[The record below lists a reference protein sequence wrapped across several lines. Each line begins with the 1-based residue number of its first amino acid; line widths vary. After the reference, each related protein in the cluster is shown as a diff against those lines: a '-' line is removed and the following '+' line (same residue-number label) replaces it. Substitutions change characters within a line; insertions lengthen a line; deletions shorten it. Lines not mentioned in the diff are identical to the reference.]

1 MSNPVRPVLNGLVHG
16 YCTVV
21 CMHTIKSF
29 ILAMSL
35 LVSLLFFGGAYL
47 IVSGIF
53 NQSVQQSALKDSDL
67 LARSTFASMYQLMST
82 GWTREQLE
90 GFVEANRE
98 ALAGSGYDLE
108 IFRGPVVA
116 EQYGQ
121 IDQAP
126 IDETVAAVFDSGRT
140 LEHVEEHAV
149 RYTFPLHAEAKCLA
163 CHATAEEGD
172 VLGVIDVEQD
182 FSAAIAEARENF
194 FFWLVLL
201 APLPV
206 IGAGLI
212 TFLVNRRITRSV
224 ELLEENAAKV
234 NRVADLRNLSLG
246 DTDLGFDELNRVFKS
261 FEELVGK
268 FRTVAVDRDLL
279 EFEIKLL
286 EKFIITSEVV
296 RDWHDYICRL
306 MTDIN
311 EVIETYT
318 LFSIFKVDD
327 ELFDLDVFWRSP
339 PSDGSRDMLERAV
352 REHMGQHPS
361 LSDAMLVHINH
372 HVADHD
378 GPPIELDESDVRVQV
393 KSLLV
398 DAPKIGGIVGIGVQA
413 ETVNDETR
421 LLVIES
427 VLSTLLN
434 VVGSVKAIFKYTRDL
449 EYYATRDPLTDLY
462 NQRVFWELIG
472 YEIDRAQRHDQRFSL
487 LLIDLDSFKL
497 VNDSYGHAFGD
508 SFLKAF
514 ADAIGKGLK
523 RGDIFARY
531 GGDEFVVVLPE
542 TDLEKACVTA
552 NRVLS
557 ETDGIVLTAPDGDPV
572 SASVSIG
579 IAVYPDHAAEPKD
592 LFLFADNMMYKA
604 KAEGKARVAVPSE
617 EDVMD
622 VFRSISEKGLTI
634 LRAVEEKRIVPYFQ
648 PILATGADRIE
659 AVEVL
664 SRIDLGDTIMGASEF
679 IEIAEK
685 MGVIDRIDYIMIE
698 KALAGVSA
706 SGFDGMVFINLSPR
720 ALVLSEFIPTV
731 RRIVEEAGVEK
742 PRIVFELTE
751 RDTVKNIQLLEK
763 FVQELRLEGF
773 KFAIDDFGSG
783 FSSFHY
789 LKHFPIDFLKIEGDF
804 ISNLLE
810 DSRDRAFVRLIA
822 ELSRELKIHTVA
834 EFVESE
840 EVLEQVRA
848 LGIDYAQ
855 GFLIGRPAPSPTR
868 YLPATVE

>member
-1 MSNPVRPVLNGLVHG
+1 
-16 YCTVV
+16 
-21 CMHTIKSF
+21 MHTIKSF

-90 GFVEANRE
+90 DFVEANRQ
-98 ALAGSGYDLE
+98 ALAGSGYKLE
-108 IFRGPVVA
+108 IYRGPVVA
-116 EQYGQ
+116 EQYGE
-121 IDQAP
+121 IEQAP
-126 IDETVAAVFDSGRT
+126 ADDSVTAVFESGEAR
-140 LEHVEEHAV
+140 EHVEEYSV
-149 RYTFPLHAEAKCLA
+149 RYTFPLVAETECLSCHSTAEA
-163 CHATAEEGD
+163 GD

-212 TFLVNRRITRSV
+212 TVFVNRRITRSV
-224 ELLEENAAKV
+224 KLLEENAARV
-234 NRVADLRNLSLG
+234 NRVADLRHLSLG
-246 DTDLGFDELNRVFKS
+246 DTDLGFDELNRVFQS

-268 FRTVAVDRDLL
+268 FRSVAVDRDLL

-306 MTDIN
+306 MTDID

-318 LFSIFKVDD
+318 LFSIFKIDD

-339 PSDGSRDMLERAV
+339 PSEDSRALIERVV
-352 REHMGQHPS
+352 REHMATHPNLGDAS
-361 LSDAMLVHINH
+361 LMHINH
-372 HVADHD
+372 HIADH
-378 GPPIELDESDVRVQV
+378 GGALIELDESDVRVQV

-398 DAPKIGGIVGIGVQA
+398 DSPKIGGIVGIGVQA

-449 EYYATRDPLTDLY
+449 EYYATRDPLTNLY

-472 YEIDRAQRHDQRFSL
+472 YEIDRARRHDQRFAL
-487 LLIDLDSFKL
+487 LLIDLDNFKL

-514 ADAIGKGLK
+514 ADAIGKGLD

-552 NRVLS
+552 NAVLA
-557 ETDGIVLTAPDGDPV
+557 ETDGIVLAAPDGAPV

-579 IAVYPDHAAEPKD
+579 IAVYPDHAQEPKD

-634 LRAVEEKRIVPYFQ
+634 LRAVEERRIVPYFQ
-648 PILATGADRIE
+648 PILATGPDRIE

-664 SRIDLGDTIMGASEF
+664 SRIDLGETVMGASEF

-698 KALAGVSA
+698 KALAEVA
-706 SGFDGMVFINLSPR
+706 ATGFAGQVFINLSPR

-731 RRIVEEAGVEK
+731 RRIVEATGVAK
-742 PRIVFELTE
+742 SRIVFELTE
-751 RDTVKNIQLLEK
+751 RETVKNIQVLET
-763 FVQELRLEGF
+763 FVRELRLEGF

-789 LKHFPIDFLKIEGDF
+789 LKHFPIDYLKIEGDF
-804 ISNLLE
+804 ILNLLE
-810 DSRDRAFVRLIA
+810 DARDRAFVRVIA
-822 ELSRELKIHTVA
+822 ELSRELQIRTVA

-840 EVLEQVRA
+840 EVLDQVRA

-855 GFLIGRPAPSPTR
+855 GYLIGRPAPSPMR
-868 YLPATVE
+868 YLPAASD

>member
-1 MSNPVRPVLNGLVHG
+1 MSR
-16 YCTVV
+16 
-21 CMHTIKSF
+21 MRTIKSF

-90 GFVEANRE
+90 GFVEANRQ

-108 IFRGPVVA
+108 IYRGPVVA

-126 IDETVAAVFDSGRT
+126 IDDSVAAVFDSGRT
-140 LEHVEEHAV
+140 LEHVEEHSV
-149 RYTFPLHAEAKCLA
+149 RYTFPLTAEAKCLA

-182 FSAAIAEARENF
+182 FSAAIAEARDNF
-194 FFWLVLL
+194 FFWLILL
-201 APLPV
+201 APLPI

-212 TFLVNRRITRSV
+212 TVFVNRRITRSV

-246 DTDLGFDELNRVFKS
+246 DTDLGFDELNRVFRS

-268 FRTVAVDRDLL
+268 FRSVAVDRDLL

-339 PSDGSRDMLERAV
+339 PSEDSRKLLERAV
-352 REHMGQHPS
+352 REHMADHPN
-361 LSDAMLVHINH
+361 LSDATLVHINH

-398 DAPKIGGIVGIGVQA
+398 DSPKIGGIVGIGVQA

-449 EYYATRDPLTDLY
+449 EYYATRDPLTNLY

-472 YEIDRAQRHDQRFSL
+472 YEIDRAQRHDQRFAL
-487 LLIDLDSFKL
+487 LLIDLDNFKL
-497 VNDSYGHAFGD
+497 INDSYGHAFGD

-552 NRVLS
+552 NRVLA
-557 ETDGIVLTAPDGDPV
+557 ETDGIVLFAPDGEPV

-579 IAVYPDHAAEPKD
+579 IAVYPEHAREPKD

-648 PILATGADRIE
+648 PILATGPDRIE

-698 KALAGVSA
+698 KTLAEVSA

-731 RRIVEEAGVEK
+731 RKIVEEAGVEK
-742 PRIVFELTE
+742 SRIVFELTE

-804 ISNLLE
+804 VLNLLE

-855 GFLIGRPAPSPTR
+855 GFLIGRPAPSPMR
-868 YLPATVE
+868 YLPATAE

>member
-1 MSNPVRPVLNGLVHG
+1 MRPFLNGLVHG
-16 YCTVV
+16 HCNLV

-90 GFVEANRE
+90 GFVEANRQ
-98 ALAGSGYDLE
+98 ALAGSGYDLQ

-126 IDETVAAVFDSGRT
+126 IDESVAAVFDSGQT

-149 RYTFPLHAEAKCLA
+149 RYTFPLKAEAKCLS
-163 CHATAEEGD
+163 CHASAEEGD

-182 FSAAIAEARENF
+182 FSAAIAEARDNF
-194 FFWLVLL
+194 FFWLILL

-212 TFLVNRRITRSV
+212 TFFVNRRITRSV

-261 FEELVGK
+261 FEELVDK

-339 PSDGSRDMLERAV
+339 PSVDSRELLERAV
-352 REHMGQHPS
+352 REHMDSHPS
-361 LSDAMLVHINH
+361 LSDAALVHINH
-372 HVADHD
+372 HIADHD

-472 YEIDRAQRHDQRFSL
+472 YEIDRAQRHDQRFAL
-487 LLIDLDSFKL
+487 LLIDLDNFKL

-579 IAVYPDHAAEPKD
+579 IAVYPDHAQEPKD

-648 PILATGADRIE
+648 PILATGTDRIE

-698 KALAGVSA
+698 KALAEVGA

-804 ISNLLE
+804 ILNLLE

-855 GFLIGRPAPSPTR
+855 GFLIGRPAPSPMR
-868 YLPATVE
+868 YLPAAAE

>member
-1 MSNPVRPVLNGLVHG
+1 MR
-16 YCTVV
+16 
-21 CMHTIKSF
+21 TIKSF

-90 GFVEANRE
+90 DFVEANRQ

-108 IFRGPVVA
+108 IYRGPVVA

-126 IDETVAAVFDSGRT
+126 IDDSVAAVFDSGRT
-140 LEHVEEHAV
+140 LEHVEQHAV
-149 RYTFPLHAEAKCLA
+149 RYTFPLRAEAKCLA

-194 FFWLVLL
+194 FFWLILL
-201 APLPV
+201 APLPI

-212 TFLVNRRITRSV
+212 TVFVNRRITRSV

-246 DTDLGFDELNRVFKS
+246 DTDLGFDELNRVFRS

-268 FRTVAVDRDLL
+268 FRSVAVDRDLL

-339 PSDGSRDMLERAV
+339 PSEDSRKLLERAV
-352 REHMGQHPS
+352 REHMVDHPN
-361 LSDAMLVHINH
+361 LSDATLVHINH

-378 GPPIELDESDVRVQV
+378 GALIELDESDVRVQV

-398 DAPKIGGIVGIGVQA
+398 DSPKIGGIVGIGVQA

-449 EYYATRDPLTDLY
+449 EYYATRDPLTNLY

-472 YEIDRAQRHDQRFSL
+472 YEIDRAQRHDQRFAL
-487 LLIDLDSFKL
+487 LLIDLDNFKL

-552 NRVLS
+552 NAVLA

-579 IAVYPDHAAEPKD
+579 IAVYPDHAQEPKD

-648 PILATGADRIE
+648 PILATGPDRIE

-664 SRIDLGDTIMGASEF
+664 SRIDLGETIMGASEF

-698 KALAGVSA
+698 KALAEVA
-706 SGFDGMVFINLSPR
+706 ATGFAGLVFINLSPR

-731 RRIVEEAGVEK
+731 RRIVEMAGVEK
-742 PRIVFELTE
+742 SRIVFELTE
-751 RDTVKNIQLLEK
+751 RDTVKNIQVLEK

-789 LKHFPIDFLKIEGDF
+789 LKHFPIDYLKIEGDF
-804 ISNLLE
+804 ILNLLE

-822 ELSRELKIHTVA
+822 ELSRELEIHTVA

-855 GFLIGRPAPSPTR
+855 GFLIGRPAPSPMR
-868 YLPATVE
+868 YLPAATD

>member
-1 MSNPVRPVLNGLVHG
+1 
-16 YCTVV
+16 
-21 CMHTIKSF
+21 MHTIKSF

-90 GFVEANRE
+90 DFVEANRQ

-121 IDQAP
+121 IKQAP
-126 IDETVAAVFDSGRT
+126 IDATVAAVFESGKT

-149 RYTFPLHAEAKCLA
+149 RYTFPLQAEAKCLA

-182 FSAAIAEARENF
+182 FSATIAEARENF
-194 FFWLVLL
+194 FFWLILL

-212 TFLVNRRITRSV
+212 TFFVNRRITRSV

-246 DTDLGFDELNRVFKS
+246 NTDLGFDELNRVFKS
-261 FEELVGK
+261 FEEVVDK
-268 FRTVAVDRDLL
+268 FRAVAVDRDLL

-339 PSDGSRDMLERAV
+339 PSEDSRKLLERAV
-352 REHMGQHPS
+352 RENMDKHPN
-361 LSDAMLVHINH
+361 LNDATLVHINH

-378 GPPIELDESDVRVQV
+378 GAPIELDESDVRVQV

-398 DAPKIGGIVGIGVQA
+398 DSPKIGGIVGIGVQA

-472 YEIDRAQRHDQRFSL
+472 YEIDRAQRHDQHFSL
-487 LLIDLDSFKL
+487 LLIDLDNFKL

-557 ETDGIVLTAPDGDPV
+557 ETDGIVLSAPDGDPV

-617 EDVMD
+617 DDVMD

-648 PILATGADRIE
+648 PILATGSDRIE

-664 SRIDLGDTIMGASEF
+664 SRIDLGETIMGASEF

-698 KALAGVSA
+698 KALAEVSG

-731 RRIVEEAGVEK
+731 RKIVEAAGVEK

-804 ISNLLE
+804 VLNLL
-810 DSRDRAFVRLIA
+810 DDPRDRAFVRLIA
-822 ELSRELKIHTVA
+822 ELSRELNIYTVA

-840 EVLEQVRA
+840 EVLEQVRL

-868 YLPATVE
+868 YLPASLD

>member
-1 MSNPVRPVLNGLVHG
+1 VRPFLNGLVHG
-16 YCTVV
+16 YHNVV
-21 CMHTIKSF
+21 RMRTIKSF
-29 ILAMSL
+29 ILTMSL

-53 NQSVQQSALKDSDL
+53 NQSVQQSALKDSNL

-82 GWTREQLE
+82 GWTRAQLE
-90 GFVEANRE
+90 RFVEANRQ

-126 IDETVAAVFDSGRT
+126 IDDTVAAVFDSGRT
-140 LEHVEEHAV
+140 LEHVEEHSV
-149 RYTFPLHAEAKCLA
+149 RHTFPLRAEDKCLS

-172 VLGVIDVEQD
+172 VLGVIDVSQD
-182 FSAAIAEARENF
+182 FSATIAEARENF
-194 FFWLVLL
+194 FFWLILL
-201 APLPV
+201 APIPI

-212 TFLVNRRITRSV
+212 TVFVNRRISRSV
-224 ELLEENAAKV
+224 QLLEENAAKV

-246 DTDLGFDELNRVFKS
+246 DTDLGFDELNRVFRS
-261 FEELVGK
+261 FEGVVDK
-268 FRTVAVDRDLL
+268 FRGVAVDRDLL

-296 RDWHDYICRL
+296 RDWHDYVCRL

-318 LFSIFKVDD
+318 LFSIFKIDD

-339 PSDGSRDMLERAV
+339 PSEESRDLLERAV
-352 REHMGQHPS
+352 REHMGKHPT
-361 LSDAMLVHINH
+361 LGDATLMHVNH
-372 HVADHD
+372 HVANHD
-378 GPPIELDESDVRVQV
+378 GPPIDLDESDVQVQV

-462 NQRVFWELIG
+462 NQRVFWEMIG
-472 YEIDRAQRHDQRFSL
+472 YEIGRSQRHDQRFSL
-487 LLIDLDSFKL
+487 LLIDLDNFKL

-508 SFLKAF
+508 LFLKAF
-514 ADAIGKGLK
+514 ADAIGKGLN

-542 TDLEKACVTA
+542 TDLEKACVIA
-552 NRVLS
+552 NQVLS
-557 ETDGIVLTAPDGDPV
+557 NTGSVVLTAPDGDPV

-579 IAVYPDHAAEPKD
+579 VAVYPDHASEPKD

-604 KAEGKARVAVPSE
+604 KADGKARVAVPSD

-648 PILATGADRIE
+648 PILATASDRIE

-698 KALAGVSA
+698 KALAEVSA

-731 RRIVEEAGVEK
+731 RKIVEAAGVAK
-742 PRIVFELTE
+742 QRIVFELTE

-789 LKHFPIDFLKIEGDF
+789 LKHFPIDYLKIEGDF
-804 ISNLLE
+804 ILNLLD

-822 ELSRELKIHTVA
+822 ELSREFEIHTVA

-868 YLPATVE
+868 YLPETVD

>member
-1 MSNPVRPVLNGLVHG
+1 MIHG
-16 YCTVV
+16 YRNIFR
-21 CMHTIKSF
+21 MRTIKSF

-47 IVSGIF
+47 VVSGIF

-90 GFVEANRE
+90 QFVEANRE
-98 ALAGSGYDLE
+98 ALAGSGYELD

-116 EQYGQ
+116 AQYGA

-126 IDETVAAVFDSGRT
+126 IDDTVAAVFDSGRT
-140 LEHVEEHAV
+140 VEHVEEHAV
-149 RYTFPLHAEAKCLA
+149 RYTFPLKADQKCLS
-163 CHATAEEGD
+163 CHATAEVGD

-182 FSAAIAEARENF
+182 FSAAIAEARDNF
-194 FFWLVLL
+194 FFWLSLL
-201 APLPV
+201 APLPI

-212 TFLVNRRITRSV
+212 TVFVNRRITRSV

-234 NRVADLRNLSLG
+234 NRVADLRNLSFG
-246 DTDLGFDELNRVFKS
+246 DTDLGFDELNRVFRS

-268 FRTVAVDRDLL
+268 FRSVAVDRDLL

-339 PSDGSRDMLERAV
+339 PAASSKTLLEAEV
-352 REHMGQHPS
+352 RGHLNSHPS
-361 LSDAMLVHINH
+361 FGEAALVHINH
-372 HVADHD
+372 HVAHPEGDE
-378 GPPIELDESDVRVQV
+378 IELDPEDVRVQV

-398 DAPKIGGIVGIGVQA
+398 DSPKIGGIVGIGVQA

-487 LLIDLDSFKL
+487 LLIDLDNFKL

-514 ADAIGKGLK
+514 ADAIGTGLK

-542 TDLEKACVTA
+542 TDLEQACVVA
-552 NRVLS
+552 NRVLA
-557 ETDGIVLTAPDGDPV
+557 ETDRIALPAPDGEQV
-572 SASVSIG
+572 SASASIG
-579 IAVYPDHAAEPKD
+579 VAVFPDHAAEPKD

-617 EDVMD
+617 EDVIN

-634 LRAVEEKRIVPYFQ
+634 QRAVEERRIVPYFQ
-648 PILATGADRIE
+648 PILATAADEIE

-664 SRIDLGDTIMGASEF
+664 SRIDLGDTVMGAGEF

-685 MGVIDRIDYIMIE
+685 MGVIDRIDYIVIE
-698 KALAGVSA
+698 KALAEVDR

-720 ALVLSEFIPTV
+720 ALVLSEFLPTV
-731 RRIVEEAGVEK
+731 RAIVERAGVAKE
-742 PRIVFELTE
+742 RIVFELTE
-751 RDTVKNIQLLEK
+751 RDTVKNIQLLEM
-763 FVQELRLEGF
+763 FVQELRMEGF

-804 ISNLLE
+804 ILNLMN
-810 DSRDRAFVRLIA
+810 DTRDRAFVRLIA
-822 ELSRELKIHTVA
+822 ELARELSIHTVA

-840 EVLEQVRA
+840 EVLEQVRE

-868 YLPATVE
+868 YLPATAD

>member
-1 MSNPVRPVLNGLVHG
+1 MIHG
-16 YCTVV
+16 YRNIIR
-21 CMHTIKSF
+21 MRTIKSF

-47 IVSGIF
+47 IVSSIF

-90 GFVEANRE
+90 QFVQANRE
-98 ALAGSGYDLE
+98 ALAGSGYELD
-108 IFRGPVVA
+108 IFRAPAV
-116 EQYGQ
+116 ERQYGE

-126 IDETVAAVFDSGRT
+126 IDDTVAAVFDSGETR
-140 LEHVEEHAV
+140 EQVVSEHAI
-149 RYTFPLHAEAKCLA
+149 RYIFPLKAEEKCLS
-163 CHATAEEGD
+163 CHATAERGD

-182 FSAAIAEARENF
+182 FSGAVAEARENF
-194 FFWLVLL
+194 FFWLILL

-212 TFLVNRRITRSV
+212 TLLVNSRITRSV
-224 ELLEENAAKV
+224 ELLEENAEKV
-234 NRVADLRNLSLG
+234 NRVADLRKLSLG
-246 DTDLGFDELNRVFKS
+246 DTDLGFDELNRVFRS

-268 FRTVAVDRDLL
+268 FRSVAVDRDLL

-296 RDWHDYICRL
+296 RDWHDYVCRL

-311 EVIETYT
+311 EVIDTYT

-339 PSDGSRDMLERAV
+339 PAQSSKELLEASV
-352 REHMGQHPS
+352 REHMSAHPS
-361 LSDAMLVHINH
+361 FGDSALVHINH
-372 HVADHD
+372 HVANPD
-378 GPPIELDESDVRVQV
+378 GPEIELDPEDVRVQV

-398 DAPKIGGIVGIGVQA
+398 DSPKIGGIVGIGVQA

-472 YEIDRAQRHDQRFSL
+472 YEIDRAQRHDQRFAL
-487 LLIDLDSFKL
+487 LLIDLDNFKL
-497 VNDSYGHAFGD
+497 VNDGYGHAFGD

-514 ADAIGKGLK
+514 ASAIGKGLK

-542 TDLEKACVTA
+542 TDLEQACVVA
-552 NRVLS
+552 NRVLA
-557 ETDGIVLTAPDGDPV
+557 ETDRIALSAPDGEQV
-572 SASVSIG
+572 SASASIG
-579 IAVYPDHAAEPKD
+579 VAVFPDHAVEPKD

-634 LRAVEEKRIVPYFQ
+634 QRAVEERRIVPYFQ
-648 PILATGADRIE
+648 PILATADDRIE

-664 SRIDLGDTIMGASEF
+664 SRIDLGDTVMGAGEF

-685 MGVIDRIDYIMIE
+685 MGVIDRIDYIVIE
-698 KALAGVSA
+698 KALAEIDR

-720 ALVLSEFIPTV
+720 ALVLSEFLPTV
-731 RRIVEEAGVEK
+731 RGIVERAGVAKE
-742 PRIVFELTE
+742 RIVFELTE

-763 FVQELRLEGF
+763 FVQELRMEGF
-773 KFAIDDFGSG
+773 KFAVDDFGSG

-804 ISNLLE
+804 ILSLL
-810 DSRDRAFVRLIA
+810 DDPRDRAFVRLIA
-822 ELSRELKIHTVA
+822 ELARELSILTVA
-834 EFVESE
+834 EFVESD
-840 EVLEQVRA
+840 EVLEQVHR

-855 GFLIGRPAPSPTR
+855 GFLIGRPDPSPMR
-868 YLPATVE
+868 YLVATVD

>member
-1 MSNPVRPVLNGLVHG
+1 
-16 YCTVV
+16 
-21 CMHTIKSF
+21 MHTIKSF

-98 ALAGSGYDLE
+98 ALAGSGYDLD

-126 IDETVAAVFDSGRT
+126 IDDSVAAVFDSGQT

-398 DAPKIGGIVGIGVQA
+398 DSPKIGGIVGIGVQA

-487 LLIDLDSFKL
+487 LLIDLDNFKL

-604 KAEGKARVAVPSE
+604 KAKAKAEGKARVAVPSE

-698 KALAGVSA
+698 KALAEVSA

-731 RRIVEEAGVEK
+731 RKIVEEAGVEK

-868 YLPATVE
+868 YLPATVD

>member
-1 MSNPVRPVLNGLVHG
+1 MIHGVSN
-16 YCTVV
+16 VV
-21 CMHTIKSF
+21 CMRTIKSF

-90 GFVEANRE
+90 RFVEANRE

-108 IFRGPVVA
+108 IYRGPVVA

-126 IDETVAAVFDSGRT
+126 IDDTVAAVFDSGKT

-149 RYTFPLHAEAKCLA
+149 RYTFPLKAEAKCLA
-163 CHATAEEGD
+163 CHATAEVGD

-194 FFWLVLL
+194 FFWLILL
-201 APLPV
+201 APLPI

-212 TFLVNRRITRSV
+212 TVFVNRRITRSV

-234 NRVADLRNLSLG
+234 NRVADLRKMSLG
-246 DTDLGFDELNRVFKS
+246 DTDLGFDELNRVFRS

-339 PSDGSRDMLERAV
+339 PSAPTRKLLEKEVRDSMRS
-352 REHMGQHPS
+352 HPS
-361 LSDAMLVHINH
+361 FTDAALVHINH
-372 HVADHD
+372 HVANAE
-378 GPPIELDESDVRVQV
+378 GEEIALEPDEVRVQV

-398 DAPKIGGIVGIGVQA
+398 DSPKIGGIVGIGVQA

-487 LLIDLDSFKL
+487 LLIDLDNFKL

-542 TDLEKACVTA
+542 TDLEQACVVA

-557 ETDGIVLTAPDGDPV
+557 ETDRIALPAPDGEQV
-572 SASVSIG
+572 TASASIG
-579 IAVYPDHAAEPKD
+579 VAVYPDHAAEPKD

-634 LRAVEEKRIVPYFQ
+634 QRAVEERRIVPYFQ
-648 PILATGADRIE
+648 PILATAAGEIE

-664 SRIDLGDTIMGASEF
+664 SRIDLGETVMGAGEF

-685 MGVIDRIDYIMIE
+685 MGVIDRIDYIVIE
-698 KALAGVSA
+698 KALAEVDR
-706 SGFDGMVFINLSPR
+706 SGFAGMVFINLSPR
-720 ALVLSEFIPTV
+720 ALVLSEFLPTV
-731 RRIVEEAGVEK
+731 RRLVEQAGVAKE
-742 PRIVFELTE
+742 RIVFELTE
-751 RDTVKNIQLLEK
+751 RDTVKNIQVLEK

-773 KFAIDDFGSG
+773 KFAVDDFGSG

-804 ISNLLE
+804 ILNLMSDE
-810 DSRDRAFVRLIA
+810 RDRAFVRLIA
-822 ELSRELKIHTVA
+822 ELARELSIHTVA
-834 EFVESE
+834 EFVESD
-840 EVLEQVRA
+840 EVLDQVRE

-855 GFLIGRPAPSPTR
+855 GFLVGRPAPSPTR
-868 YLPATVE
+868 YLTLSIE

>member
-1 MSNPVRPVLNGLVHG
+1 LIHG
-16 YCTVV
+16 YRNIFR
-21 CMHTIKSF
+21 MRTIKSF

-47 IVSGIF
+47 VVSTIF

-90 GFVEANRE
+90 QFVEANRE
-98 ALAGSGYDLE
+98 ALAGSGYELD

-116 EQYGQ
+116 AQYGE

-126 IDETVAAVFDSGRT
+126 IDDTVAAVFDSGRT
-140 LEHVEEHAV
+140 REHVEAHAV
-149 RYTFPLHAEAKCLA
+149 RYTFPLKAEQKCLA
-163 CHATAEEGD
+163 CHATAEVGD
-172 VLGVIDVEQD
+172 VLGVIDVRQD
-182 FSAAIAEARENF
+182 FSAAIAEARDNF
-194 FFWLVLL
+194 FFWLGLL

-212 TFLVNRRITRSV
+212 TWFVNRRLTRSV

-234 NRVADLRNLSLG
+234 NRVADLRKLSLG
-246 DTDLGFDELNRVFKS
+246 DTDLGFDELDRVFRS
-261 FEELVGK
+261 FEELVDK

-296 RDWHDYICRL
+296 RDWHDSICRL

-339 PSDGSRDMLERAV
+339 PAEASRTMLERAV
-352 REHMGQHPS
+352 RRHMADHPN
-361 LSDAMLVHINH
+361 LDDASLVHINH
-372 HVADHD
+372 HVADPE
-378 GPPIELDESDVRVQV
+378 GPEIELDESQVTVQV

-398 DAPKIGGIVGIGVQA
+398 DSPKIGGIVGIGVQA

-472 YEIDRAQRHDQRFSL
+472 YEIDRAQRHDQRFAL
-487 LLIDLDSFKL
+487 LLIDLDNFKL

-542 TDLEKACVTA
+542 TDLEQACVVA
-552 NRVLS
+552 NRVLA
-557 ETDGIVLTAPDGDPV
+557 ETDRIGLPAPDGEHV
-572 SASVSIG
+572 SASASIG
-579 IAVYPDHAAEPKD
+579 VAVFPDHAAEPKD

-617 EDVMD
+617 EDVMA

-634 LRAVEEKRIVPYFQ
+634 QRAVEERRIVPYFQ
-648 PILATGADRIE
+648 PILATAAGEIE

-664 SRIDLGDTIMGASEF
+664 SRIDLGDTIMGAAEF

-685 MGVIDRIDYIMIE
+685 MGVIDRIDYIVIE
-698 KALAGVSA
+698 KALAEVSA

-720 ALVLSEFIPTV
+720 ALVLSEFLPTV
-731 RRIVEEAGVEK
+731 RGIVERAGIAKE
-742 PRIVFELTE
+742 RIVFELTE
-751 RDTVKNIQLLEK
+751 RDTVKNIQVLEQ

-783 FSSFHY
+783 FSSFQY

-804 ISNLLE
+804 ILSLLE
-810 DSRDRAFVRLIA
+810 DPRDRAFVRLIA
-822 ELSRELKIHTVA
+822 ELARELSIHTVA
-834 EFVESE
+834 EFVETD

-868 YLPATVE
+868 YLPATAD